1 VIEELDEKEAVKLF
15 TLMSSDL
22 ATDLI
27 GRLQV
32 DTMRRYVSMMPEK
45 PRNRVIELL
54 RYPENSVGGVMINDI
69 ICLPFDLTGVEA
81 KMELRKRL
89 KEVDFTSVIFL
100 VDDVESRKLR
110 GAALLRD
117 LLTVDDDQSIDEI
130 MDPYLK
136 VLAPFDDAGDAAY
149 KIVNGQ
155 LSAMPVVDSE
165 GRLLGAMTI
174 DAAISRLIPATSSL
188 QTLRVFS

>member
-1 VIEELDEKEAVKLF
+1 
-15 TLMSSDL
+15 MSPDL

-32 DTMRRYVSMMPEK
+32 DTMRRYIGIMPK
-45 PRNRVIELL
+45 KNRNRVIELL

-69 ICLPFDLTGVEA
+69 ICLPADLLGAEA
-81 KMELRKRL
+81 KRELQKRL
-89 KEVDFTSVIFL
+89 KDVDFASVVFL
-100 VDDVESRKLR
+100 VDDLESRKLR

-117 LLTVDDDQSIDEI
+117 LLTIDDDRSIDEI
-130 MDPYLK
+130 MDPYIK
-136 VLAPFDDAGDAAY
+136 ILAPFDDAGDAAY

-155 LSAMPVVDSE
+155 LSAMPVVDPE
-165 GRLLGAMTI
+165 GRLLGAMTV
-174 DAAISRLIPATSSL
+174 DAAISRLIPATSNL